1 MSRFVDKE
9 YLTLQRQTCQ
19 AMFHRP
25 SRDGSGSNGGT
36 VRKLLVSTSIVVVL
50 ACSALAQNGPV
61 TGCTLTVEGAKQG
74 VFKRD
79 AGQKPNLITCL
90 HST

>member
-1 MSRFVDKE
+1 LSWIDNKYF
-9 YLTLQRQTCQ
+9 TLQSNVCQ
-19 AMFHRP
+19 ALFHRP

-36 VRKLLVSTSIVVVL
+36 MRKLLVPTSIVVVL

-61 TGCTLTVEGAKQG
+61 TGFTLTVKGAKQG
-74 VFKRD
+74 ALKGDDGR
-79 AGQKPNLITCL
+79 KPDLITRL

>member
-19 AMFHRP
+19 ALFHRP

-36 VRKLLVSTSIVVVL
+36 MRKLLVPTSIVVVL

-61 TGCTLTVEGAKQG
+61 TGFTLTVKGAKQG
-74 VFKRD
+74 ALKGDDGR
-79 AGQKPNLITCL
+79 KPDLITRL